1 MRLILKDYIETFAFG
16 DGIND
21 LEMMQIVN
29 YPIAMDNACM
39 ELKEI
44 AYDITDDVLNDGF
57 YNGLIKHNIIK

>member
-1 MRLILKDYIETFAFG
+1 MLNYLNQDYIETFAFG

-39 ELKEI
+39 EPNADASFL
-44 AYDITDDVLNDGF
+44 ATVSPT
-57 YNGLIKHNIIK
+57 